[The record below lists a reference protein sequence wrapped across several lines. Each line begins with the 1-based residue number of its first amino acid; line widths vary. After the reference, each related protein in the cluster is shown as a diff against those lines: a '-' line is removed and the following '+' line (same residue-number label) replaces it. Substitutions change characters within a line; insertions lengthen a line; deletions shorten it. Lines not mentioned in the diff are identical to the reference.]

1 VWLGTAPEASSSAQF
16 PDVDWLSL
24 DVVQTGHH
32 DSGSPDIENAP
43 KVGEVHAQTGAGNLS
58 MWYARSCY
66 VPIRKMYAT
75 PRPDGKPRP
84 VMDLEPHYENTHH
97 FFNVRGPTLI

>member
-1 VWLGTAPEASSSAQF
+1 
-16 PDVDWLSL
+16 
-24 DVVQTGHH
+24 VVQTGHH
-32 DSGSPDIENAP
+32 DSGSPDAENAP

-58 MWYARSCY
+58 Y

-75 PRPDGKPRP
+75 SRPDGTPRP

-97 FFNVRGPTLI
+97 FFNVRVPDLAKLMLEWLPVLDCP